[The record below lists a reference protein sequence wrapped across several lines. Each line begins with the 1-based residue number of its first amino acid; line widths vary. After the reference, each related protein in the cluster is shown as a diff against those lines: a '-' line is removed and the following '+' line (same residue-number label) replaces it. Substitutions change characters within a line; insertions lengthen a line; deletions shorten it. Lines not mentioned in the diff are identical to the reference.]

1 MLLCVLFSLCSVSAL
16 YNSTLFRS
24 LKQGEEIMCVFLWC
38 ALNGDLFYKVLLFV
52 LPNVIN
58 VIFILRRMLDYI
70 SWELSLV
77 VVPLYQLGT
86 HSSS

>member
-1 MLLCVLFSLCSVSAL
+1 M
-16 YNSTLFRS
+16 
-24 LKQGEEIMCVFLWC
+24 FLWC

-52 LPNVIN
+52 LPNVID

-77 VVPLYQLGT
+77 DVPLYQLGT